1 MVERRKARRI
11 PVDFDV
17 TETVNGV
24 PHDCQACEISP
35 TGIRMVRRSESARG
49 ADLVQIEIPLVPGGI
64 TTVFTARR
72 VWQRGGHEAFE
83 FVSPTFAQQ
92 AVLERRLG
100 NI

>member
-1 MVERRKARRI
+1 
-11 PVDFDV
+11 
-17 TETVNGV
+17 V

-35 TGIRMVRRSESARG
+35 TGIRVVRGGEPLRG
-49 ADLVQIEIPLVPGGI
+49 SDLVQIEVPLVPGGI

-72 VWQRGGHEAFE
+72 VWHRGGYEAFE